1 MNERRLIMSHIV
13 SIKQRGVSFAY
24 SRGSGSE
31 AVALALRFILG
42 GECNVSIISPRGV
55 VYAPADFHLL
65 SVSDERPIEKLARR
79 VNDATGKAVASS
91 GKNPELRP

>member
-1 MNERRLIMSHIV
+1 MSHIV

-31 AVALALRFILG
+31 AVALALRLIHG
-42 GECNVSIISPRGV
+42 GEGNVSIISPRGV

-65 SVSDERPIEKLARR
+65 SVSDGQASEKLVRR
-79 VNDATGKAVASS
+79 VNDATGKAFASS
-91 GKNPELRP
+91 GKHPELRPR

>member
-1 MNERRLIMSHIV
+1 MSHIV
-13 SIKQRGVSFAY
+13 TLKQRGVSIAY

-31 AVALALRFILG
+31 AVALALRLLHG

-65 SVSDERPIEKLARR
+65 SVSDEQAIEKLVRR
-79 VNDATGKAVASS
+79 VNEATGKAVASS
-91 GKNPELRP
+91 VKNS

>member
-1 MNERRLIMSHIV
+1 MSHIV

-31 AVALALRFILG
+31 AVALALRLIHG

-65 SVSDERPIEKLARR
+65 SVSDEQAIENLARR
-79 VNDATGKAVASS
+79 ANDTTGKTVASA
-91 GKNPELRP
+91 GKNLELRPR